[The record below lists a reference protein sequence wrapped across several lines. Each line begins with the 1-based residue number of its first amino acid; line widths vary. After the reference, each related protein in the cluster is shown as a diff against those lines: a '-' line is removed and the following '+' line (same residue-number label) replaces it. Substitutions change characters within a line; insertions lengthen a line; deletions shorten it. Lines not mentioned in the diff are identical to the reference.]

1 MDKTLRLQAKGR
13 VAVTPDR
20 KTGDV
25 LLHFTEPSGR
35 RVEVRL
41 TDASFESLA
50 FSVAAL
56 EKARSEEA
64 LTRPARAAR
73 AAPGEARAES
83 APAATSGSR

>member
-1 MDKTLRLQAKGR
+1 MDETLLLQAKGR

-41 TDASFESLA
+41 TDAGFVEGVNRVTVHAIVEGGEDNAVSL
-50 FSVAAL
+50 L
-56 EKARSEEA
+56 ELEE
-64 LTRPARAAR
+64 R
-73 AAPGEARAES
+73 
-83 APAATSGSR
+83 